1 MESDLLLQFI
11 TESYPIPESEAEE
24 VNKEIPSWNQNP
36 HSGCD
41 PSFVEW
47 NHISGWQPYWLLEG
61 WTGGSFNFTIDKLPT
76 FTVSRCTTTAQLGRL
91 LSARFL
97 WASCTQIFRR
107 PTTVNDQS
115 HRWYPALDAFFFFTT
130 GAVGWILDVS
140 VSRISRCNVAWSA
153 IGEMSLDHS
162 SLGFEVLSWRPL
174 RIRSKLVFC
183 YGRVTFKICKQVAL
197 HAQRLDQSC
206 WNSWPHL
213 LPAIGRI
220 RNCSPK
226 EWRQPHHSR

>member
-115 HRWYPALDAFFFFTT
+115 HRWYPALDAFFFYDRRSWMNPRCQCKPNIAMQRRMVSYRRNVTWPFVFGLWSVELSAVKDPIKT
-130 GAVGWILDVS
+130 GVLLWPCDVQD
-140 VSRISRCNVAWSA
+140 
-153 IGEMSLDHS
+153 L
-162 SLGFEVLSWRPL
+162 
-174 RIRSKLVFC
+174 
-183 YGRVTFKICKQVAL
+183 
-197 HAQRLDQSC
+197 
-206 WNSWPHL
+206 
-213 LPAIGRI
+213 
-220 RNCSPK
+220 
-226 EWRQPHHSR
+226 